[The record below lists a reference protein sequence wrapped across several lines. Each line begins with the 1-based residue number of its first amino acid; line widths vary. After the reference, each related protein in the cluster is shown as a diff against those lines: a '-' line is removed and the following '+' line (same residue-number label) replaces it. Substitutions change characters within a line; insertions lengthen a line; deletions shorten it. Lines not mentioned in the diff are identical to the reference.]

1 MLVEGIQYEKI
12 GGSIYELR
20 ELQEDGLE
28 ERDRF
33 LDQLYKVTNT
43 GKTDFDYVVFDSA
56 VERQFAEYLDGRED
70 IRLFMKLP
78 DKFRIPTPVGDYNRG
93 L

>member
-1 MLVEGIQYEKI
+1 MVSTCIQEELAHVVVEGIQYEKI

-28 ERDRF
+28 EKDRF

-43 GKTDFDYVVFDSA
+43 EKTDFDTLSLTLRSNVS
-56 VERQFAEYLDGRED
+56 
-70 IRLFMKLP
+70 LP
-78 DKFRIPTPVGDYNRG
+78 STWTGEKTFVC